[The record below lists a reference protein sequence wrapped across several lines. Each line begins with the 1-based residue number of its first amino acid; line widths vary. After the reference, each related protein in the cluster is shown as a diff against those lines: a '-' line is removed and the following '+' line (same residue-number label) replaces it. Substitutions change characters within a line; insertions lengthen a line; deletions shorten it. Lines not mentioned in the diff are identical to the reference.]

1 MVLSGLTSL
10 HSLHLGSPLHPA
22 VLDILS
28 VQFPALRKLTF
39 RLEFNN
45 PRGSEF
51 WDRFKPLDTRLS
63 HPDFFFVEEIRI
75 IYQGMISFESI
86 LEQVGDAMPQ
96 IVERELLTVEA
107 IIFSVRRVPDHDI
120 FLL

>member
-1 MVLSGLTSL
+1 M
-10 HSLHLGSPLHPA
+10 
-22 VLDILS
+22 
-28 VQFPALRKLTF
+28 QFPALRKLTF

-75 IYQGMISFESI
+75 IYQGMINFESI
-86 LEQVGDAMPQ
+86 LEQVGGAMPQ

-107 IIFSVRRVPDHDI
+107 MIFSVRHILDHE
-120 FLL
+120 FCLL